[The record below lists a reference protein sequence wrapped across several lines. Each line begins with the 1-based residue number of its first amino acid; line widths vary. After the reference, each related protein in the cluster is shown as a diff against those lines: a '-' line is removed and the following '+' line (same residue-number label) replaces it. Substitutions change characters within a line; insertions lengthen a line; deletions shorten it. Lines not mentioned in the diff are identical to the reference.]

1 MAIRDE
7 RWRLVVVYAS
17 GRREGEEAAS
27 HPLIG
32 LDERTVC
39 RIFGFKGSHVPSFPV
54 EVHTEHLSELQP
66 YAAKPVRLPAGTYAE
81 LVLDR
86 DATTARDLI
95 PLLAITVL
103 FGFGALA
110 LWNLAGNLHG
120 GGSFA
125 VHLVAV
131 LIGLV
136 AGWSL
141 ISTVLV
147 AGVVRADARAA
158 RLGRDRHA

>member
-103 FGFGALA
+103 VFSMLRLIPGDPAA
-110 LWNLAGNLHG
+110 IVQRAIRYW
-120 GGSFA
+120 GSPTITA
-125 VHLVAV
+125 TT
-131 LIGLV
+131 IR
-136 AGWSL
+136 
-141 ISTVLV
+141 TT
-147 AGVVRADARAA
+147 
-158 RLGRDRHA
+158 

>member
-39 RIFGFKGSHVPSFPV
+39 RMFGFKGSHVPSFPV
-54 EVHTEHLSELQP
+54 EVEHEHLRELQTYSATP
-66 YAAKPVRLPAGTYAE
+66 IRLPAGTYAE

-86 DATTARDLI
+86 DATTARDLV
-95 PLLAITVL
+95 PLLAITVF
-103 FGFGALA
+103 FGFGSLA
-110 LWNLAGNLHG
+110 LWNVGGSLSG
-120 GGSFA
+120 GGA
-125 VHLVAV
+125 LAAHIVAV

-136 AGWSL
+136 AVWSL
-141 ISTVLV
+141 ISTLLV
-147 AGVVRADARAA
+147 AGVVRADARLA
-158 RLGRDRHA
+158 RRSGGA

>member
-54 EVHTEHLSELQP
+54 EVHSDHLSELQP

-86 DATTARDLI
+86 DIANRRIFPAVDMLRSGTRKEELLLTETEKNRAFLIRHFLGDQAPEDAIAFLLKRMAR
-95 PLLAITVL
+95 TKNNEE
-103 FGFGALA
+103 F
-110 LWNLAGNLHG
+110 
-120 GGSFA
+120 FA
-125 VHLVAV
+125 RIAE
-131 LIGLV
+131 GE
-136 AGWSL
+136 
-141 ISTVLV
+141 
-147 AGVVRADARAA
+147 
-158 RLGRDRHA
+158 